1 VRWWLNENYSHNSFL
16 NSVQEFALK
25 VFTKENSH
33 WVGRVKIILMVDFE
47 YPVDELAERAVLG
60 AMIKDPESIP
70 TVLEYLREEDFYFET
85 HRLLFFVL
93 YKLWEDK
100 GKDWDDIVLKNYLE
114 RMGLQDK
121 ISMSLV
127 YALAQEA
134 AGGQLLF
141 EAIRSVKE
149 KAGLRRV
156 IDLSIEMLKD
166 VKGSP
171 DLNLLVGKAM
181 ERLQEITL
189 KHQPSVYY
197 HVKEV
202 ANAVLEILDK
212 KRNEE
217 RLITGVPSGFLDLD
231 RLTAGFQ
238 PSDLVIV
245 AARPGMGKSSFMLSM
260 VLKIAFEE
268 KLPLAVFSL
277 EMGGQQLV
285 LRMLSM
291 ISGVPLQ
298 NMRHGFLPDEDWNK
312 VLRAALDLSSRDIYI
327 DDSPSLSTTELRIK
341 SRKLK
346 KEKGV
351 GIIFVD
357 YLQLLKTPYRLA
369 NRQEEVAEIS
379 RNLKALAK
387 ELQIPVVALAQL
399 SRQVEQRS
407 DKRPQLA
414 DLRESG
420 QIEQDADL
428 ILFIHRPEVYKKNP
442 PPEEEGLAEIIVAKQ
457 RQGPT
462 GIVKLAFDKDT
473 TAFKSLPSS
482 GSKIVEEYKPETDFP
497 EDWDVDF

>member
-1 VRWWLNENYSHNSFL
+1 MME
-16 NSVQEFALK
+16 
-25 VFTKENSH
+25 
-33 WVGRVKIILMVDFE
+33 FE
-47 YPVDELAERAVLG
+47 YPFDELAERAVLG

-85 HRLLFFVL
+85 HRLLFSVL
-93 YKLWEDK
+93 YKVWEDK
-100 GKDWDDIVLKNYLE
+100 GKDWDDIVLRSYLE
-114 RMGLQDK
+114 KRGLEDR
-121 ISMSLV
+121 ISMNLV

-134 AGGQLLF
+134 AEGQLLF

-149 KAGLRRV
+149 KAGLRRA
-156 IDLSIEMLKD
+156 IDVSLEVLKD
-166 VKGSP
+166 VKSSS
-171 DLNLLVGKAM
+171 DLSLLVEKAIG
-181 ERLQEITL
+181 RLQEISE
-189 KHQPSVYY
+189 KYQPSRYS
-197 HVKEV
+197 HIKE
-202 ANAVLEILDK
+202 ATNRVLEFLDK
-212 KRNEE
+212 RRNAE

-238 PSDLVIV
+238 PSDLVVI

-260 VLKIAFEE
+260 VLNLAFEE
-268 KLPLAVFSL
+268 KVPLGIFSL
-277 EMGGQQLV
+277 EMSEEQLV

-298 NMRHGFLPDEDWNK
+298 NMRQGFLPDEDWEK
-312 VLRAALDLSSRDIYI
+312 VLRAALELSSRDIYI
-327 DDSPSLSTTELRIK
+327 DDSPSLSTTELRIR

-346 KEKGV
+346 QEKGV

-357 YLQLLKTPYRLA
+357 YLQLLKTPYRHA
-369 NRQEEVAEIS
+369 TRQEEVAEIS

-387 ELQIPVVALAQL
+387 ELEVPVVALAQL
-399 SRQVEQRS
+399 SRQVEQRA

-428 ILFIHRPEVYKKNP
+428 IIFIHRPEVYKKNP

-473 TAFKSLPSS
+473 TVFKPLPSS
-482 GSKIVEEYKPETDFP
+482 NSKRIEEYKPEDLENVDLDF
-497 EDWDVDF
+497 

>member
-1 VRWWLNENYSHNSFL
+1 
-16 NSVQEFALK
+16 
-25 VFTKENSH
+25 
-33 WVGRVKIILMVDFE
+33 MVEFE
-47 YPVDELAERAVLG
+47 YPFDELAERAVLG

-85 HRLLFFVL
+85 HRLLFLVL
-93 YKLWEDK
+93 YKVWEDK
-100 GKDWDDIVLKNYLE
+100 GKDWDDIVLRNYLE

-121 ISMSLV
+121 ISMGLV
-127 YALAQEA
+127 YELAQEA
-134 AGGQLLF
+134 AEGVLLY

-149 KAGLRRV
+149 KAGIRKLM
-156 IDLSIEMLKD
+156 DMSIELLKSA
-166 VKGSP
+166 KENP
-171 DLNLLVGKAM
+171 DLNLLV
-181 ERLQEITL
+181 ERASQKIYEISL

-202 ANAVLEILDK
+202 ANTVLEVLDK

-231 RLTAGFQ
+231 RLTTGFQ
-238 PSDLVIV
+238 PSDLVVI
-245 AARPGMGKSSFMLSM
+245 AARPGMGKSSFMLS
-260 VLKIAFEE
+260 IALHLALNE
-268 KLPLAVFSL
+268 KASLGIFSL
-277 EMGGQQLV
+277 EMSKEQLV

-298 NMRHGFLPDEDWNK
+298 NMRHGYLPDKDWEK
-312 VLRAALDLSSRDIYI
+312 VLRASLDLSSRDIYI
-327 DDSPSLSTTELRIK
+327 DDNPVLTTTELRIK

-357 YLQLLKTPYRLA
+357 YLQLLKTPYRFA

-379 RNLKALAK
+379 RNLKSLAK
-387 ELQIPVVALAQL
+387 ELEVPVVALAQL

-428 ILFIHRPEVYKKNP
+428 ILFIHRPEVYRKNP
-442 PPEEEGLAEIIVAKQ
+442 PPEEVGIAEIIVAKQ

-473 TAFKSLPSS
+473 TAFKPLPYV
-482 GSKIVEEYKPETDFP
+482 GSEVEEEEEEEEEEDLDF
-497 EDWDVDF
+497 

>member
-1 VRWWLNENYSHNSFL
+1 MV
-16 NSVQEFALK
+16 EFEHP
-25 VFTKENSH
+25 F
-33 WVGRVKIILMVDFE
+33 
-47 YPVDELAERAVLG
+47 DELAERAVLG

-70 TVLEYLREEDFYFET
+70 TVLEHLREEDFYFET
-85 HRLLFFVL
+85 HRLLFSVL
-93 YKLWEDK
+93 YKVWEDK
-100 GKDWDDIVLKNYLE
+100 GKDWDDIVLRSYLE
-114 RMGLQDK
+114 KRGLLDK
-121 ISMSLV
+121 ISMELV

-134 AGGQLLF
+134 AEGPLLF

-149 KAGLRRV
+149 KAGLRKV
-156 IDLSIEMLKD
+156 IDLSIEMLKFAQS
-166 VKGSP
+166 SP
-171 DLNLLVGKAM
+171 DFSLMVEKAM
-181 ERLQEITL
+181 DRLQEIAE
-189 KHQPSVYY
+189 KYQPSRFY
-197 HVKEV
+197 HVKEMS
-202 ANAVLEILDK
+202 NRVLEFLDK
-212 KRNEE
+212 RRNEE

-231 RLTAGFQ
+231 KLTAGFQ
-238 PSDLVIV
+238 PSDLVVI

-260 VLKIAFEE
+260 VLNIAFEE
-268 KLPLAVFSL
+268 KLPVAIFSL
-277 EMGGQQLV
+277 EMSGEQLV

-291 ISGVPLQ
+291 ISGVGLQ
-298 NMRHGFLPDEDWNK
+298 NMRQGYLPDEDWEK
-312 VLRAALDLSSRDIYI
+312 VLRATLDLSSRDIYI

-357 YLQLLKTPYRLA
+357 YLQLLKTPYRHA
-369 NRQEEVAEIS
+369 TRQEEVAEIS

-387 ELQIPVVALAQL
+387 EIEVPVVALAQL

-428 ILFIHRPEVYKKNP
+428 ILFIHRPEYYKKNP
-442 PPEEEGLAEIIVAKQ
+442 SPEEEGIAEIIVAKQ

-462 GIVKLAFDKDT
+462 GLIKLAFDKDT
-473 TAFKSLPSS
+473 TAFKPFTSS
-482 GSKIVEEYKPETDFP
+482 KEVEEYKPEAFSP